1 MFQYIFLAIAGFLAQ
16 FVDAIAGGGGLISLP
31 ALLLI
36 GIPIKIAAG
45 TNKLGAVFGTTA
57 AAYNYA
63 SKGYCNFKL
72 ILMLAPFTLVG
83 AIIGTLTFLKIDS
96 SFLSPII
103 MILIGVISVYT
114 VFKKEIGTNYD
125 FKGINKKTIVLGAC
139 LAFVM
144 GFYDGFFGP
153 GTGSFLIFGL
163 IKIYGFDFVHSSA
176 NAKFLN
182 LTSNVTSLFTFLF
195 AGSVDIKLGL
205 FYAFFMVIGSYTGSN
220 MAMKVGSKLIK
231 PIFIIISI
239 ATMIKVG
246 FQYF

>member
-1 MFQYIFLAIAGFLAQ
+1 MFQYIFLAVAGFLAQ

-36 GIPIKIAAG
+36 GVPIKVASG
-45 TNKLGAVFGTTA
+45 TNKLGAVFGTTSS
-57 AAYNYA
+57 AYNYA
-63 SKGYCNFKL
+63 SKGYCDFKL
-72 ILMLAPFTLVG
+72 IFMLAPFTLVG
-83 AIIGTLTFLKIDS
+83 AILGTVTFLKIDS

-103 MILIGVISVYT
+103 MILIGIISLYT

-125 FKGINKKTIVLGAC
+125 FKGISKKTIFLGSI

-182 LTSNVTSLFTFLF
+182 LTSNLTSLITFLIS
-195 AGSVDIKLGL
+195 GSVDIKLGL
-205 FYAFFMVIGSYTGSN
+205 YFAFFMVIGSYIGSN
-220 MAMKVGSKLIK
+220 VAMKAGSKLIK
-231 PIFIIISI
+231 PIFILISI
-239 ATMIKVG
+239 ATMLKVG
-246 FQYF
+246 IEYF